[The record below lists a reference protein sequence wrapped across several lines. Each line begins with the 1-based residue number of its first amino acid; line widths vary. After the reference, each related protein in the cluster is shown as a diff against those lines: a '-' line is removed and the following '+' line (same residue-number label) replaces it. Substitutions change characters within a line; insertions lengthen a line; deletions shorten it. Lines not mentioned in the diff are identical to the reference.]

1 MINSPVH
8 AAVLLLV
15 IEKDKILFIKRNA
28 HLSKHAGEVSFPGGK
43 FDEKTDKNLLETA
56 KREVLEEI
64 GLSDSHYNVKGELS
78 PEHTVSTNFLVHT
91 YIAETLTIPKFNI
104 NKKEVEKIILVPI
117 KHLKNKRYHVKVPLK
132 LNEKLYFNTFYYYK
146 KHLIWGATS
155 RILDNFLKN
164 HG

>member
-1 MINSPVH
+1 MIKV
-8 AAVLLLV
+8 ACVGI
-15 IEKDKILFIKRNA
+15 IEDNNGKILITKR
-28 HLSKHAGEVSFPGGK
+28 SIPPFQYQYVMPGGK
-43 FDEKTDKNLLETA
+43 LDKGESVFHCV
-56 KREVLEEI
+56 KREVFEEI
-64 GLSDSHYNVKGELS
+64 GLRDSHYNVKGELS